1 MNYSYIERRMSSA
14 PSLYGVN
21 GLKELLG
28 CEVCRRQSN
37 WKIHVWVGR
46 EIYWKGSGG
55 GLHPWDFPLRRECG
69 PSSVEHL
76 MSGVHCCVFRTLTSV
91 LNVCGSSN
99 PSLVLECGVDD
110 QIPFR

>member
-1 MNYSYIERRMSSA
+1 MSSA

-28 CEVCRRQSN
+28 SEVCRRPSN
-37 WKIHVWVGR
+37 WKIHVGDGR

-55 GLHPWDFPLRRECG
+55 GLHLWDFPLRRECG
-69 PSSVEHL
+69 RSNVEHL
-76 MSGVHCCVFRTLTSV
+76 MSGVHCCVFRTVKSV
-91 LNVCGSSN
+91 LHVCGSSN
-99 PSLVLECGVDD
+99 LSLVLECDVDG